1 MATQPTTAA
10 EQREQ
15 REQAKSQE
23 QRDQAKSQLVVVDV
37 GKAQSPKRI
46 RRLRKGRGPL
56 VRRID
61 RIMAELVEAG
71 TIKANAQSVV
81 FVVRETPPM
90 PWPFSNLAN
99 QYANDDDD
107 YDDDDED

>member
-15 REQAKSQE
+15 REQRD
-23 QRDQAKSQLVVVDV
+23 RDQGKSQLVVVDL
-37 GKAQSPKRI
+37 GKRQSAKRI
-46 RRLRKGRGPL
+46 RRLRKGGGPL

-71 TIKANAQSVV
+71 TVKGNAQPVV
-81 FVVRETPPM
+81 FVVREMPPM
-90 PWPFSNLAN
+90 PWPFSSVAN
-99 QYANDDDD
+99 QYANDDDEV
-107 YDDDDED
+107 DDDED